1 MLCRGPGKLR
11 GRREMDEAIAQIGWR
26 SEKPS
31 FGLGLTPQS
40 LFADLVDRGHTLSPG
55 SGATLSAQNRQFKA
69 ASFDADIAACSVS
82 ERPARSGLER
92 AGNNSY
98 HRCGIYGAM
107 MLTHAQVWSAIDR
120 LAARAGLSASG
131 LARRAG
137 LDPTT
142 FNKSKRI
149 TTEGRARWPSTE
161 SIAKALTA
169 TETPIDVFVGLVN
182 AGDGPATRPV
192 PLLGF
197 AEAGSGGYFDDGGFP
212 AGEGWDAIAFPAVSD
227 EHAYALEVSGQ
238 SMEPAYRDG
247 DVIPI
252 SPAAPI
258 RRGDRVVVK
267 TRSGEVMAKELKRR
281 TAKSLELRSLNTEH
295 SDRTIAAVDVLWI
308 ARILWASQ

>member
-1 MLCRGPGKLR
+1 
-11 GRREMDEAIAQIGWR
+11 
-26 SEKPS
+26 
-31 FGLGLTPQS
+31 
-40 LFADLVDRGHTLSPG
+40 
-55 SGATLSAQNRQFKA
+55 
-69 ASFDADIAACSVS
+69 
-82 ERPARSGLER
+82 
-92 AGNNSY
+92 
-98 HRCGIYGAM
+98 

-149 TTEGRARWPSTE
+149 TASGRARWPSTE
-161 SIAKALTA
+161 SISKALAA
-169 TETPIDVFVGLVN
+169 TGTSIEAFVGLIQ
-182 AGDGPATRPV
+182 GDKACAPTRGV

-197 AEAGSGGYFDDGGFP
+197 AEAGAGGYFDDGGFP
-212 AGEGWDAIAFPAVSD
+212 AGAGWDEISFPAVD
-227 EHAYALEVSGQ
+227 DTHAYALEVSGQ

-247 DVIPI
+247 DIILV

-267 TRSGEVMAKELKRR
+267 TRDGEVVAKELKRS
-281 TAKSLELRSLNTEH
+281 TAKSIELKSLNAQH
-295 SDRTIAAVDVLWI
+295 PDRTIANEDVLWV